1 MLTETLKI
9 KVSTFRDL
17 KKVEAKGWENG
28 AK

>member
-9 KVSTFRDL
+9 KMNTFSDL
-17 KKVEAKGWENG
+17 KKGEAKGWENG